1 MTKDEFFIYFSQTD
15 HDQLLDLCRETLF
28 QGIPYVFN
36 EDKKKFYLFRK
47 RIADYW
53 NVHYHDIHITGS
65 AVLGFSIFKQ
75 TNFSLDSDID
85 VAIISNELF
94 EEIMKGI
101 HKYQLN
107 FRENRALLSK
117 QDINK
122 YHKFLEYIAMGW
134 IRPDLLPTNLIEDI
148 SILKNNWMN
157 FFQSISNNKSEV
169 GNYEVSAGVFKSNS
183 HLEAYTLLG
192 MKLIHKKIL
201 VKAEL

>member
-53 NVHYHDIHITGS
+53 KVHYHDIHITGS

-75 TNFSLDSDID
+75 TDFSLDSDID

-94 EEIMKGI
+94 EEIMKDI

-148 SILKNNWMN
+148 SILKDNWIE

-183 HLEAYTLLG
+183 HLEEYTLLG
-192 MKLIHKKIL
+192 MKLIHKKML
-201 VKAEL
+201 VKA

>member
-15 HDQLLDLCRETLF
+15 NDQLLDLCRETLF

-53 NVHYHDIHITGS
+53 KVHYHDIHITGS

-75 TNFSLDSDID
+75 TDFSLDSDID

-94 EEIMKGI
+94 EEIMKDI
-101 HKYQLN
+101 HKYQLD

-117 QDINK
+117 QDISK

-148 SILKNNWMN
+148 SILKDNWMD
-157 FFQSISNNKSEV
+157 FFKSISNNKSEV

-192 MKLIHKKIL
+192 MKLIHKKML
-201 VKAEL
+201 VKA